1 MTHSIRYQVR
11 ELEKEVRLMRRLAEP
26 FLRSDSLG
34 VLDELLLQLQSLE
47 YRTGPLRLE
56 VTPSWPIR
64 TIECN
69 GGYERDEGGKH
80 KSLHAELALVW
91 EFRPL
96 GQSSKKA
103 RGHRL
108 VEVAGKA
115 STVATLHVTH
125 SEGSSRLASWR
136 MEFGDDE
143 SPGAHF
149 HVQIPDTLTSGSD
162 SDAPLEEFQMW
173 PAWLPVPRLP
183 IPAFTPMLALEYVL
197 AEIFQ
202 DRWPDHLASGLYEI
216 GEWRNLQRRRLSAY
230 FRWQHSNSD
239 SEDALSPL
247 VEVMNA
253 KPPPDLFL
261 N

>member
-1 MTHSIRYQVR
+1 MTHAIKYQVR
-11 ELEKEVRLMRRLAEP
+11 ELEREVRLMRRLAEP
-26 FLRSDSLG
+26 FLQSDSLG
-34 VLDELLLQLQSLE
+34 VLDSLYSQLESLRS
-47 YRTGPLRLE
+47 RTAPLRLE
-56 VTPSWPIR
+56 VPPSWPIR
-64 TIECN
+64 TIMCN
-69 GGYERDEGGKH
+69 GGYERNEGGRQET
-80 KSLHAELALVW
+80 LHAELALAW

-96 GQSSKKA
+96 GQSSKKTGA
-103 RGHRL
+103 HRL

-125 SEGSSRLASWR
+125 SEGSSTVASWR

-162 SDAPLEEFQMW
+162 SEAPLEEYEMW

-202 DRWPDHLASGLYEI
+202 DRWPAHLASGPYEV
-216 GEWRNLQRRRLSAY
+216 GEWRSLQRGRLSAY
-230 FRWQHSNSD
+230 FQWQHDNSNS
-239 SEDALSPL
+239 EDTLSPL
-247 VEVMNA
+247 VAVKNA